1 MNYNSK
7 IFFQVFGLGSFSVT
21 MHNVKLPE
29 NFAVNKTIA
38 LRVKLHLKQ
47 FHYRPGQALRVPG
60 L

>member
-38 LRVKLHLKQ
+38 LGAKIHVKQ
-47 FHYRPGQALRVPG
+47 SHYRSGQALKVPG
-60 L
+60 F